1 MKPLAHVPATMPQ
14 SGIREIANLA
24 ANRPGC
30 IRLDLGEPNFPT
42 PAHIVEAAYR
52 AARDGFT
59 KYTAPVGLLSLREAI
74 ADKVRSVNGL
84 DAPPGRIV
92 ATSGATSALFNICVA
107 LLEHGDEMLMPDPG
121 WPNWE
126 MMILAAGGTVVRY
139 PASAENGFR
148 PEPDEMDRY
157 VGPRAKAIIINTP
170 ANPTGAV
177 MPRDLVERMVAF
189 ARRHDLWV
197 VSDECYDQ
205 AVYDGEHA
213 SAAGFD
219 AEGRVFSVFSCSK
232 TYAMT
237 GWRVG
242 YVVVPEGA
250 VEVMGKLQQPVIG
263 SICSVA
269 QKAAEAAFTG
279 PQDCVAEMR
288 DFYRDRRD
296 DALALLERAGMST
309 WTPAGAFY
317 VMVDVSSAMSDTYS
331 FAKDLLLRRSVSVA
345 PGETFGPAGR
355 GLVRVSLATSP
366 EQLASGIERLI
377 EAVEERAHAA

>member
-59 KYTAPVGLLSLREAI
+59 KYTPPVGLLSLREAI
-74 ADKVRSVNGL
+74 ASKVRSVNGF

-107 LLEHGDEMLMPDPG
+107 LLEQGDEMLMPDPG

-126 MMILAAGGTVVRY
+126 MMILAAGGRVVRY
-139 PASAENGFR
+139 PAFAENGFR

-157 VGPRAKAIIINTP
+157 VGPRATGLIINTP
-170 ANPTGAV
+170 ANPSGAV
-177 MPRDLVERMVAF
+177 MPPDLVERMVAF

-213 SAAGFD
+213 SAASFD
-219 AEGRVFSVFSCSK
+219 ADGRVFSVFSCSK

-279 PQDCVAEMR
+279 PQDCVTTMR

-296 DALALLERAGMST
+296 DALALLERAGMRT

-317 VMVDVSSAMSDTYS
+317 LMVDVSSATSDTYA
-331 FAKDLLLRRSVSVA
+331 FAKELVLRRSVSVA

-355 GLVRVSLATSP
+355 GLVRVSLATSA
-366 EQLASGIERLI
+366 ERLATGIERLV
-377 EAVEERAHAA
+377 EAVEERARAA

>member
-1 MKPLAHVPATMPQ
+1 MPQ

-24 ANRPGC
+24 ANRSGC

-42 PAHIVEAAYR
+42 PAHIVEAAHR

-59 KYTAPVGLLSLREAI
+59 KYTPPVGLLSLREAI
-74 ADKVRSVNGL
+74 AGKVRSVNGF

-107 LLEHGDEMLMPDPG
+107 LLEQGDEMLMPDPG

-126 MMILAAGGTVVRY
+126 MMILAAGGRVVRY
-139 PASAENGFR
+139 PAPAENGFR

-157 VGPRAKAIIINTP
+157 VGPRTKGLIINTP
-170 ANPTGAV
+170 ANPSGAV
-177 MPRDLVERMVAF
+177 MPPDLVERMVAF

-213 SAAGFD
+213 SAASFD
-219 AEGRVFSVFSCSK
+219 ADGRVFSVFSCSK

-242 YVVVPEGA
+242 YVVVPEAA

-279 PQDCVAEMR
+279 PQDCVTTMR

-296 DALALLERAGMST
+296 DALALLQRAGMRT

-317 VMVDVSSAMSDTYS
+317 LMVDVSSATNDTYA
-331 FAKDLLLRRSVSVA
+331 FAKELVLRRSVSVA

-355 GLVRVSLATSP
+355 GLVRVSLATSA
-366 EQLASGIERLI
+366 ERLATGIERLV
-377 EAVEERAHAA
+377 EAVEERARAA

>member
-24 ANRPGC
+24 ASRPDC

-59 KYTAPVGLLSLREAI
+59 KYTPPVGLLSLREAI
-74 ADKVRSVNGL
+74 SDKLRSVNRL

-92 ATSGATSALFNICVA
+92 ATSGATSALFNICIA
-107 LLEHGDEMLMPDPG
+107 LLEHGDEMLVPDPG

-126 MMILAAGGTVVRY
+126 MMILAAGGRVARY
-139 PASAENGFR
+139 PAPAENGFR
-148 PEPDEMDRY
+148 PEPDELDRH
-157 VGPRAKAIIINTP
+157 VGPRAKAIIVNTP

-177 MPRDLVERMVAF
+177 MPPDLVERMVAF

-219 AEGRVFSVFSCSK
+219 PDGRVFSVFSCSK

-242 YVVVPEGA
+242 YVVVPESA

-279 PQDCVAEMR
+279 PQDCVATMR

-296 DALALLERAGMST
+296 DALALLERAGMGT
-309 WTPAGAFY
+309 WAPAGAFY
-317 VMVDVSSAMSDTYS
+317 LMVDVSSATSDTYA
-331 FAKDLLLRRSVSVA
+331 FAKELVLRRSVSVA

-355 GLVRVSLATSP
+355 GLVRVSLATSA
-366 EQLASGIERLI
+366 ERLATGIERLV
-377 EAVEERAHAA
+377 EAVEERAQVA